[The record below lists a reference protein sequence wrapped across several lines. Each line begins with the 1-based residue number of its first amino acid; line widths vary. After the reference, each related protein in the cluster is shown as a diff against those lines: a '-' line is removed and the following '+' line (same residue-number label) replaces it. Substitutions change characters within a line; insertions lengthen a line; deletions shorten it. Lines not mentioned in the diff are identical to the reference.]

1 MGGIQLSQ
9 EQHITL
15 FRYDEEH
22 GERFKDQLLG
32 FQLPAEQLQFTGLP
46 EETLQDIEEDAGK
59 EGVVIACGER
69 AVGFFILHTGEG
81 ISNFFPDYT
90 GAVLLRAFLMD
101 YASQGRG
108 FAKAA
113 MLLLPDFVRRHYPEA
128 RQIVLAVNERNTA
141 AGQLYLR
148 AGFQDHGLRRSG
160 SKGPQLI
167 LQHALSSGSVG
178 DSGDE

>member
-1 MGGIQLSQ
+1 MGGIQLSLD
-9 EQHITL
+9 QHISL
-15 FRYDEEH
+15 FSYGDEH
-22 GERFKDQLLG
+22 GEQFKDQLLG
-32 FQLPAEQLQFTGLP
+32 FQLPAEQAQFTGLP
-46 EETLQDIEEDAGK
+46 EETLQDIQEDAGK
-59 EGVVIACGER
+59 DGVVIAHGER

-81 ISNFFPDYT
+81 ISNFFPDYA

-101 YASQGRG
+101 YACQGRG

-113 MLLLPDFVRRHYPEA
+113 MALLPDFVRCHYPEA

-141 AGQLYLR
+141 ASQLYLR

-167 LQHALSSGSVG
+167 LQYPLSGGSVRASADG
-178 DSGDE
+178 

>member
-1 MGGIQLSQ
+1 MSQ
-9 EQHITL
+9 DQHISL
-15 FRYDEEH
+15 LRYGGKQEEH
-22 GERFKDQLLG
+22 YRSQLLS
-32 FQLPAEQLQFTGLP
+32 FRLPAEQEQFTGLP
-46 EETLQDIEEDAGK
+46 EETLQDLREDSGKAG
-59 EGVVIACGER
+59 VIIAHEER

-81 ISNFFPDYT
+81 ISNFYPDHT

-141 AGQLYLR
+141 ASQLYLR

-160 SKGPQLI
+160 TKGTQLI
-167 LQHALSSGSVG
+167 LQYGLSAEPVEVSADV
-178 DSGDE
+178 